1 MKKLTLLAQML
12 FSVSISGC
20 GQNAFDKQL
29 QLLYKNSVPLVQ
41 PSALAPELN
50 QNIPP
55 VLLDIRSRAEYEV
68 SHLPGAVFLDY
79 ESFTLAAV
87 KNIPPHQA
95 IVVYC
100 SVGVRSEKIGE
111 QLQQAGFTK
120 VRNLY
125 GGIFK
130 WKNDG
135 LPVVR
140 AQNIPTDSV
149 HVYNRYWGT
158 WLTNGVKVY
167 D

>member
-12 FSVSISGC
+12 VSVCLPGC
-20 GQNAFDKQL
+20 GQQAFDKQL
-29 QLLYKNSVPLVQ
+29 ELLYKHTVPLVQ
-41 PSALAPELN
+41 PTALAQELK

-55 VLLDIRSRAEYEV
+55 VLLDVRSGAEYKV
-68 SHLPGAVFLDY
+68 SHLPGAIFLDY
-79 ESFTLAAV
+79 ESFTLDQV
-87 KNIPPHQA
+87 RNIPLQSPV
-95 IVVYC
+95 VVYC

-111 QLQQAGFTK
+111 QLLRAGYTK
-120 VRNLY
+120 VRNVY

-130 WKNDG
+130 WKNAG

-140 AQNIPTDSV
+140 HPNIPTDSV

-167 D
+167 E